1 MRRTHELLGKGTS
14 PVKAMKYAR
23 FIIALLFIS
32 GVFAARSL
40 PVVAAAAQGHGSLAG
55 SVSDSA
61 GDPIAGAVIRVTGP
75 VQRSTESDSSG
86 HFKLEDIPAGYY
98 AVSVI
103 KAGFLPARSANVAVF
118 AGQRLPLNVRL
129 IALSASSLQVIA
141 RVVATGKSS
150 INTGTAQTTFVPRS
164 SLLDLANPQINDVVA
179 RIPGAGIERGSS
191 SPNTSISLGGAQP
204 YETQVLLDGHPLS
217 GGRYGVWFSQFFSSF
232 MLQGIQADTGPGN
245 TTPFAAS
252 AIGGTANLLTPTF
265 TAKPT
270 FEFIDGVDNY
280 ASQYSN
286 ALMTGSIG
294 RLSYVLDAGYQG
306 LNGEFFQHYGC
317 VIKPQSYPALNTSN
331 AAGIVQFCGD
341 LSGPLTTKGEIVKFR
356 YDFSKSTSL
365 ETGFVGSQAG
375 YNPQGTAYGQY
386 GGMVTVLPCM
396 TVGSSQQCSNPNDAS
411 LIGTQIPGYVFYP
424 GSVVNNN
431 QPIFDAQLRTTLGDN
446 TLLVRPYL
454 GSISRSINGSGEAN
468 YPDHYTA
475 GGVAVMQS
483 PFSLL
488 ESDKLRGTTFSFVH
502 PFGNN
507 VVTAN
512 YDYHSD
518 ETFAYY
524 GSPSAVNTPDT
535 ISRFNTISLA
545 GDFAATRDF
554 TIRAALYETNWQLQ
568 GQQSGPIVSGKPTLI
583 PSSRSVSRFDPHIAF
598 VLQPR
603 GDLSYRLAVG
613 TSATYPFAS
622 QVSGIPFIT
631 PGSATAPYGTL
642 NNKNPLLNPETA
654 TSIDVGMD
662 KRFRNDAV
670 LSFDFLGTNVR
681 NVFETIIT
689 PTVGPIDPVKG
700 TPEYSAVLQP
710 ANVASLAARQFTAT
724 YGRTPAFGLGYSLS
738 GTLASSIVNGVPASF
753 YTSPTAF
760 VQPANGQQQCSN
772 GGSEI
777 CLPYLKGY
785 LHLQYIA
792 PDRTYYALDGDFEG
806 KNNTY
811 NQPPF
816 TIFSAT
822 VRHPVTKT
830 LDVQISVQNLLNT
843 NVFFGLPEFNLG
855 VPQIGQSS
863 TGLGSILTPLIPAP
877 ARTFRLQ
884 LRWHIGR

>member
-1 MRRTHELLGKGTS
+1 VNTTVILRWSFALILSSACALVCFLPALAS
-14 PVKAMKYAR
+14 PSPR
-23 FIIALLFIS
+23 N
-32 GVFAARSL
+32 G
-40 PVVAAAAQGHGSLAG
+40 GSLIG
-55 SVSDSA
+55 SVHDAA
-61 GDPIAGAVIRVTGP
+61 GAPVAGAVIGVSGP
-75 VQRSTESDSSG
+75 VRRSTTTDASG
-86 HFKLEDIPAGYY
+86 RFALRELPAGYY
-98 AVSVI
+98 AVSVV
-103 KAGFLPARSANVAVF
+103 KAGFLPARSTNVAIF
-118 AGQRLPLNVRL
+118 SGQDLSLQVRL
-129 IALSASSLQVIA
+129 VALSASSLQVIA
-141 RVVATGKSS
+141 HVVAGGNSS
-150 INTGTAQTTFVPRS
+150 INTGAAQTAFVPRS
-164 SLLDLANPQINDVVA
+164 SLIDLANPQINDVVA

-265 TAKPT
+265 TSKPT
-270 FEFIDGVDNY
+270 FEFIDGADNY

-306 LNGEFFQHYGC
+306 LNGQFFQHYGC
-317 VIKPQSYPALNTSN
+317 VIKPQSFPALNTSA
-331 AAGIVQFCGD
+331 AAGIIQFCGD
-341 LSGPLTTKGEIVKFR
+341 LSGPLATKGEIVKFK

-375 YNPQGTAYGQY
+375 YDPQGTAYGQY

-396 TVGSSQQCSNPNDAS
+396 TVGTSQQCSNPNDARF
-411 LIGTQIPGYVFYP
+411 IGTQIPGYVFYP
-424 GSVVNNN
+424 GSVVSNN
-431 QPIFDAQLRTTLGDN
+431 QPIFDAQLRTTIGNN

-454 GSISRSINGSGEAN
+454 GSISRSINGSGESN
-468 YPDHYTA
+468 YPDHYTS

-512 YDYHSD
+512 YDEHSD

-535 ISRFNTISLA
+535 TSRFNTISLS
-545 GDFAATRDF
+545 GDFAATRTL
-554 TIRAALYETNWQLQ
+554 TIRAAVYDTNWQLR
-568 GQQSGPIVSGKPTLI
+568 GQQSGPIVAGKPTLV
-583 PSSRSVSRFDPHIAF
+583 PSSRSVSRFDPHLAF

-603 GDLSYRLAVG
+603 GNLSYRLAVG
-613 TSATYPFAS
+613 SSATYPFAS

-642 NNKNPLLNPETA
+642 DNKNPLLDPETA
-654 TSIDVGMD
+654 TSLDLGMD
-662 KRFRNDAV
+662 RRFHNDAI
-670 LSFDFLGTNVR
+670 LSFDLLGTNVR
-681 NVFETIIT
+681 NVFETIVT
-689 PTVGPIDPVKG
+689 PTAGPIDPVKG

-710 ANVASLAARQFTAT
+710 ANVASLAARMLTAT
-724 YGRTPAFGLGYSLS
+724 YRRTPALGLGYSLS
-738 GTLASSIVNGVPASF
+738 GTLSSSIVNGVPASF
-753 YTSPTAF
+753 YTSPTAY

-772 GGSEI
+772 GGSEV
-777 CLPYLKGY
+777 CLPYLKGF
-785 LHLQYIA
+785 LHVQYVA

-822 VRHPVTKT
+822 VRRPVTRT
-830 LDVQISVQNLLNT
+830 LDVQLSVQNLFDT
-843 NVFFGLPEFNLG
+843 NVFFGLPEYNLG
-855 VPQIGQSS
+855 VPQIGESS
-863 TGLGSILTPLIPAP
+863 AGLGSIPTPLIPAA

-884 LRWHIGR
+884 FRWHIGR

>member
-1 MRRTHELLGKGTS
+1 MNAIRIPHFL
-14 PVKAMKYAR
+14 
-23 FIIALLFIS
+23 IALLFCS
-32 GVFAARSL
+32 ALFSAL
-40 PVVAAAAQGHGSLAG
+40 PFSAVAASSARESGSLVG
-55 SVSDSA
+55 SVSDAA
-61 GDPIAGAVIRVTGP
+61 GHPVAGAVVSVSGP
-75 VQRSTESDSSG
+75 VRESTATDASG
-86 HFKLEDIPAGYY
+86 NFALRDLPAAYY

-103 KAGFLPARSANVAVF
+103 KAGFLPARSTNVAIF
-118 AGQRLPLNVRL
+118 AGESLPLKVRL
-129 IALSASSLQVIA
+129 VALSASSLQVIA
-141 RVVATGKSS
+141 RVVASGKSS
-150 INTGTAQTTFVPRS
+150 IDTGTAQTTFVPRS

-265 TAKPT
+265 TSKPT

-306 LNGEFFQHYGC
+306 LNGQFFQHYGC
-317 VIKPQSYPALNTSN
+317 VIKPQSYPALNTTA
-331 AAGIVQFCGD
+331 AAGIIQFCGD
-341 LSGPLTTKGEIVKFR
+341 LSGPLATKGEIVKFK

-396 TVGSSQQCSNPNDAS
+396 TVGTSQQCSNPNDAS

-424 GSVVNNN
+424 GSLVNNN
-431 QPIFDAQLRTTLGDN
+431 QPIFDAQLRTTLGNN
-446 TLLVRPYL
+446 TILVRPYL
-454 GSISRSINGSGEAN
+454 GSISRSINGSGESN

-475 GGVAVMQS
+475 GGAAVMQS

-488 ESDKLRGTTFSFVH
+488 ESDKLRGTTVSFVH

-507 VVTAN
+507 IVTAN

-524 GSPSAVNTPDT
+524 GSPSSVNTPDT
-535 ISRFNTISLA
+535 ISRFNTLSLS
-545 GDFAATRDF
+545 GDFAATRTL
-554 TIRAALYETNWQLQ
+554 TIRAALYDTNWQLQ
-568 GQQSGPIVSGKPTLI
+568 GQQSGPIVAGKPTLV
-583 PSSRSVSRFDPHIAF
+583 PSSRSLSRFDPHLAF

-622 QVSGIPFIT
+622 QVSGIPYIT

-642 NNKNPLLNPETA
+642 NNKNPLLDPETA
-654 TSIDVGMD
+654 TSIDFGMD

-670 LSFDFLGTNVR
+670 LSFDLLGTNVR
-681 NVFETIIT
+681 NVFETIVT

-700 TPEYSAVLQP
+700 TPEYSAILQP
-710 ANVASLAARQFTAT
+710 ANVASLAARMLTAT
-724 YGRTPAFGLGYSLS
+724 YRRTPTFGFGYSLS
-738 GTLASSIVNGVPASF
+738 GTFSSSIVNGVPASF
-753 YTSPTAF
+753 YTSPSAL

-777 CLPYLKGY
+777 CLPYLKGF
-785 LHLQYIA
+785 LHVQYIA

-822 VRHPVTKT
+822 VRRPVTKT
-830 LDVQISVQNLLNT
+830 LDVQLSVQNVFNT
-843 NVFFGLPEFNLG
+843 NVFFGLPEYNLG
-855 VPQIGQSS
+855 VPQVGESS
-863 TGLGSILTPLIPAP
+863 TGLGSILTPLIPAS

-884 LRWHIGR
+884 FRWHIGR

>member
-1 MRRTHELLGKGTS
+1 MIATGTS
-14 PVKAMKYAR
+14 RMLRVL
-23 FIIALLFIS
+23 FLCCTLFIVQPLS
-32 GVFAARSL
+32 A
-40 PVVAAAAQGHGSLAG
+40 VAAASVQGNAALVGRVTDAAG
-55 SVSDSA
+55 H
-61 GDPIAGAVIRVTGP
+61 PIAGAVVSVIGP
-75 VQRSTESDSSG
+75 VKRSTLTDARG
-86 HFKLEDIPAGYY
+86 RFKLRRLPAAYY
-98 AVSVI
+98 AVSII
-103 KAGFLPARSANVAVF
+103 KAGYLPARSTNIAVF
-118 AGQRLPLNVRL
+118 AGQSLPLTVRL
-129 IALSASSLQVIA
+129 VALSASSLQVIA

-150 INTGTAQTTFVPRS
+150 MNTGTAQTTYVPRS
-164 SLLDLANPQINDVVA
+164 AFLDLADPQINDVVA

-217 GGRYGVWFSQFFSSF
+217 GGRYGVWFSQFLSSF
-232 MLQGIQADTGPGN
+232 LLQGIQADTGPGN
-245 TTPFAAS
+245 TTPFAAA

-270 FEFIDGVDNY
+270 YEWIEGVDNN
-280 ASQYSN
+280 ASQYAN
-286 ALMTGSIG
+286 ALMTGSLG

-306 LNGEFFQHYGC
+306 LNGAFFQHYGC
-317 VIKPQSYPALNTSN
+317 VIKPQSYPSLNTPS
-331 AAGIVQFCGD
+331 AAGIIQFCGD
-341 LSGPLTTKGEIVKFR
+341 LSGPLATKGEIVKLK
-356 YDFSKSTSL
+356 YDLSKSTSL

-396 TVGSSQQCSNPNDAS
+396 TVGTTQQCSNPNDAS
-411 LIGTQIPGYVFYP
+411 LIGTKIPGYVYYP

-431 QPIFDAQLRTTLGDN
+431 QPIFDAQLRTTIGNN
-446 TLLVRPYL
+446 TLLVRPYI
-454 GSISRSINGSGEAN
+454 GSISRSINGSGESN

-502 PFGNN
+502 PFGDN

-535 ISRFNTISLA
+535 ISRFSTISLS
-545 GDFAATRDF
+545 GDFAATNDL
-554 TIRAALYETNWQLQ
+554 TIRAALYETNWRLQ
-568 GQQSGPIVSGKPTLI
+568 GEQSGPIVAGKPTLV
-583 PSSRSVSRFDPHIAF
+583 PSSRSLSRFDPHLAF

-613 TSATYPFAS
+613 SSATYPFAS

-631 PGSATAPYGTL
+631 QGSATAPYGTL
-642 NNKNPLLNPETA
+642 NNKNPLLDPETA
-654 TSIDVGMD
+654 ASIDLGMD

-670 LSFDFLGTNVR
+670 LSFDLLGTNVR
-681 NVFETIIT
+681 NVFESIIT
-689 PTVGPIDPVKG
+689 PTVGPLDPVKG
-700 TPEYSAVLQP
+700 TPEYSAILQP

-724 YGRTPAFGLGYSLS
+724 FSRTPNFGLGYSLS

-777 CLPYLKGY
+777 CLPYLKGF

-806 KNNTY
+806 KNNTF

-816 TIFSAT
+816 TIVSAT
-822 VRHPVTKT
+822 IRRPVTKS
-830 LDVQISVQNLLNT
+830 LDVQLSVQNLLNT

-855 VPQIGQSS
+855 VPQVGESS
-863 TGLGSILTPLIPAP
+863 SGLGAISTPLIPAP

>member
-1 MRRTHELLGKGTS
+1 MNTRVLFRCLLAIVLSG
-14 PVKAMKYAR
+14 A
-23 FIIALLFIS
+23 FALVNIVPALADS
-32 GVFAARSL
+32 SNRDE
-40 PVVAAAAQGHGSLAG
+40 GSLIG
-55 SVSDSA
+55 SVRNAA
-61 GDPIAGAVIRVTGP
+61 GAPVAGAVVGVSGP
-75 VQRSTESDSSG
+75 VRRSTTTDASG
-86 HFKLEDIPAGYY
+86 RFALRNLPAAYY
-98 AVSVI
+98 AVTVV
-103 KAGFLPARSANVAVF
+103 KAGFLPARSTNVAIF
-118 AGQRLPLNVRL
+118 AGQDLSLQVRL
-129 IALSASSLQVIA
+129 VALSASSLQVIA
-141 RVVATGKSS
+141 HVVAGGNSS
-150 INTGTAQTTFVPRS
+150 INTGTAQTTFVSRS
-164 SLLDLANPQINDVVA
+164 SLIDLANPQINDVVA

-265 TAKPT
+265 TSKPT

-286 ALMTGSIG
+286 ALMTGSLG

-306 LNGEFFQHYGC
+306 MNGQFFQHYGC
-317 VIKPQSYPALNTSN
+317 VVKPQSYPALNTSA
-331 AAGIVQFCGD
+331 AAGIIQFCGD
-341 LSGPLTTKGEIVKFR
+341 LSGPLATKGEIVKFK

-375 YNPQGTAYGQY
+375 YDPQGTAYGQY

-396 TVGSSQQCSNPNDAS
+396 TVGKTQQCSNPS
-411 LIGTQIPGYVFYP
+411 YSQMFGTQIPGYVFYP

-431 QPIFDAQLRTTLGDN
+431 QPIFDAQLRTTIGNN

-454 GSISRSINGSGEAN
+454 GSISRSIDGSGESN
-468 YPDHYTA
+468 YPDHYTPA
-475 GGVAVMQS
+475 GTAVMQS

-488 ESDKLRGTTFSFVH
+488 ESDKLRGTTLSLVH

-512 YDYHSD
+512 YDDRSD

-524 GSPSAVNTPDT
+524 GSPSSVNTPDT
-535 ISRFNTISLA
+535 ISRFNTFSLS
-545 GDFAATRDF
+545 GDFSATRTL
-554 TIRAALYETNWQLQ
+554 TIRAALYDTNWQLQ
-568 GQQSGPIVSGKPTLI
+568 GQQSGPIVGGKPTLV
-583 PSSRSVSRFDPHIAF
+583 PSFRSVSRFDPHLAF

-603 GDLSYRLAVG
+603 GGLSYRLAVG
-613 TSATYPFAS
+613 SSATYPYAS
-622 QVSGIPFIT
+622 QVSGNPYIT
-631 PGSATAPYGTL
+631 QGSATAPYGTL
-642 NNKNPLLNPETA
+642 NDKNPSLAPEAA
-654 TSIDVGMD
+654 TSIDLGMD
-662 KRFRNDAV
+662 ERFRHDAV
-670 LSFDFLGTNVR
+670 LSFDVLGTNVR
-681 NVFETIIT
+681 NVFETIVT

-700 TPEYSAVLQP
+700 TPEYSAILQP
-710 ANVASLAARQFTAT
+710 ENVASLAARMITAT
-724 YGRTPAFGLGYSLS
+724 YRRIPKLGFGYSLS
-738 GTLASSIVNGVPASF
+738 GTLSSSIVKGVPASF

-785 LHLQYIA
+785 LHVQYIA
-792 PDRTYYALDGDFEG
+792 PDRMYYALDGDFEG

-816 TIFSAT
+816 TIFSAV

-830 LDVQISVQNLLNT
+830 LDVQLSVQNLFNT
-843 NVFFGLPEFNLG
+843 NAFFGLPEYNLG
-855 VPQIGQSS
+855 VPQVGESS
-863 TGLGSILTPLIPAP
+863 TGLGSIPTPLIPATG
-877 ARTFRLQ
+877 RTFRLQ

>member
-1 MRRTHELLGKGTS
+1 MKPSRLLPIFAS
-14 PVKAMKYAR
+14 
-23 FIIALLFIS
+23 LLFLCSIFAPPAFS
-32 GVFAARSL
+32 AGVAD
-40 PVVAAAAQGHGSLAG
+40 GSLVG
-55 SVSDSA
+55 RVSDAA
-61 GDPIAGAVIRVTGP
+61 GHPVAGAVVRVTGP
-75 VQRSTESDSSG
+75 IERSTTTDASG
-86 HFKLEDIPAGYY
+86 HFELHHLPAAYY
-98 AVSVI
+98 AISVI
-103 KAGFLPARSANVAVF
+103 KAGFLPARSTNVAIF
-118 AGQRLPLNVRL
+118 AGEALPLNVKL
-129 IALSASSLQVIA
+129 VALSASSLQVIA

-265 TAKPT
+265 TSKPT

-306 LNGEFFQHYGC
+306 LNGQFFQHYGC
-317 VIKPQSYPALNTSN
+317 VIKPQSYPALNTAN

-341 LSGPLTTKGEIVKFR
+341 LSGPLATKGEIVKFK

-396 TVGSSQQCSNPNDAS
+396 TVGTSKQCSNPNYAS

-454 GSISRSINGSGEAN
+454 GSISRSINGSGESN

-502 PFGNN
+502 PFGSN

-524 GSPSAVNTPDT
+524 GSPSSVNTPDT
-535 ISRFNTISLA
+535 ISRFNTLSLS
-545 GDFAATRDF
+545 GNFSVTQNL
-554 TIRAALYETNWQLQ
+554 TIRAALYDTNWQLQ
-568 GQQSGPIVSGKPTLI
+568 GQQAGPIVVVKGTPTPTLV
-583 PSSRSVSRFDPHIAF
+583 PSSRSVTRFDPHIAF

-603 GDLSYRLAVG
+603 GDLSYRLALG

-642 NNKNPLLNPETA
+642 NNKNPFLNPETA
-654 TSIDVGMD
+654 TSIDLGMD
-662 KRFRNDAV
+662 KRFHNDAV
-670 LSFDFLGTNVR
+670 LSFDLLGTNVR

-710 ANVASLAARQFTAT
+710 VNLASLAARQFTAT
-724 YGRTPAFGLGYSLS
+724 YGRTPALGLGYSLS
-738 GTLASSIVNGVPASF
+738 GTLSSSIINGVPASF
-753 YTSPTAF
+753 YTSPTAL

-777 CLPYLKGY
+777 CLPYLKGF

-822 VRHPVTKT
+822 VRRPVSKS
-830 LDVQISVQNLLNT
+830 LDVQLSVQNLLNT
-843 NVFFGLPEFNLG
+843 NVFFGLPEYNLG

-884 LRWHIGR
+884 FRWHIGR

>member
-1 MRRTHELLGKGTS
+1 MNTRVVARLL
-14 PVKAMKYAR
+14 
-23 FIIALLFIS
+23 IAL
-32 GVFAARSL
+32 VFCGAFVLVNVL
-40 PVVAAAAQGHGSLAG
+40 PTLADASTHNSGSLIG
-55 SVSDSA
+55 SVRDAA
-61 GDPIAGAVIRVTGP
+61 GAPVAGAVVSVSGP
-75 VQRSTESDSSG
+75 VRRSTATDAAG
-86 HFKLEDIPAGYY
+86 HFALRELPAAYY

-103 KAGFLPARSANVAVF
+103 KAGFLPARSTNVAIF
-118 AGQRLPLNVRL
+118 AGVTLPLKVRL
-129 IALSASSLQVIA
+129 VALSASSLQVIA
-141 RVVATGKSS
+141 RVVASGKSS
-150 INTGTAQTTFVPRS
+150 IDTGTAQTTFVPRS

-265 TAKPT
+265 TSKPT

-306 LNGEFFQHYGC
+306 LNGQFFQHYGC
-317 VIKPQSYPALNTSN
+317 VIKPQSYPALNTTA
-331 AAGIVQFCGD
+331 AAGIIQFCGD
-341 LSGPLTTKGEIVKFR
+341 LSGPLATKGEIVKFK

-396 TVGSSQQCSNPNDAS
+396 TVGTSQQCSNPNDAS
-411 LIGTQIPGYVFYP
+411 LIGTQVPGYVFYP
-424 GSVVNNN
+424 GSLVNNN
-431 QPIFDAQLRTTLGDN
+431 QPIFDAQLRTTLGNN
-446 TLLVRPYL
+446 TILVRPYL
-454 GSISRSINGSGEAN
+454 GSISRSINGSGESN

-488 ESDKLRGTTFSFVH
+488 ESDKLRGTTVSFVH

-524 GSPSAVNTPDT
+524 GSPSSVNTPDT
-535 ISRFNTISLA
+535 ISRFNTLSLS
-545 GDFAATRDF
+545 GDFAATRTL
-554 TIRAALYETNWQLQ
+554 TIRAALYDTNWQLQ
-568 GQQSGPIVSGKPTLI
+568 GQQSGPIVAGKPTLV
-583 PSSRSVSRFDPHIAF
+583 PSSRSLSRFDPHLAF

-622 QVSGIPFIT
+622 QVSGIPYIT

-642 NNKNPLLNPETA
+642 NNKNPLLDPETA
-654 TSIDVGMD
+654 TSIDFGMD

-670 LSFDFLGTNVR
+670 LSFDLLGTNVR
-681 NVFETIIT
+681 NVFETIVT
-689 PTVGPIDPVKG
+689 PTLGPIDPVKG
-700 TPEYSAVLQP
+700 TPEYSAILQP
-710 ANVASLAARQFTAT
+710 ANVASLAARMLTAT
-724 YGRTPAFGLGYSLS
+724 YRRTPTMGFGYSLS
-738 GTLASSIVNGVPASF
+738 GTLSSSIVNGVPASF
-753 YTSPTAF
+753 YTSPSAL

-777 CLPYLKGY
+777 CLPYLKGF
-785 LHLQYIA
+785 LHVQYIA

-822 VRHPVTKT
+822 VRRPVTKT
-830 LDVQISVQNLLNT
+830 LDVQLSVQNVFNT
-843 NVFFGLPEFNLG
+843 NVFFGLPEYNLG
-855 VPQIGQSS
+855 VPQVGESS
-863 TGLGSILTPLIPAP
+863 TGLGSILTPLIPAS

-884 LRWHIGR
+884 FRWHIGR